1 MGVRGQRYGLLS
13 VDCGFM
19 SDKMCGIR
27 MNLYLE
33 LLLCISCE
41 SVVREGAERV
51 SAEMSTARE
60 FRFSCRGRDSER
72 ERSMHSEKYTE
83 VPTDRFFTTLPPD
96 RICIAFVCTV
106 ACIRPPVGLYP

>member
-1 MGVRGQRYGLLS
+1 
-13 VDCGFM
+13 
-19 SDKMCGIR
+19 MCGIR

-41 SVVREGAERV
+41 SVVREGAERA

-96 RICIAFVCTV
+96 RICIAFETRSV
-106 ACIRPPVGLYP
+106 ANPTGIDRPEGVYKQRYKRKLYISDPAVMW